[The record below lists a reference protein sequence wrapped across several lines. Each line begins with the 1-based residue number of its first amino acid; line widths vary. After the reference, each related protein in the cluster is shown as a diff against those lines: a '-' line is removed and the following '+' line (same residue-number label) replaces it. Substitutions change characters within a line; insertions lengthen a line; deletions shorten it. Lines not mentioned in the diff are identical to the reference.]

1 MCAIHFCYS
10 FVFYFSK
17 SFRFS
22 QKHFFAVSH
31 KPIVEPIIL
40 SVFSQ
45 KSPKFYTSVA
55 ILPFVLLLSLPLMA
69 QKMPYSPE
77 KLYSAEQISKD
88 VDVLQHTLYNFHP
101 DIFHYT
107 PKDTLDKLFNDL
119 KTQFTAAN
127 ERQIRIALR
136 KIVARIGCGHTNIIP
151 SQKFINYYTKYEPY
165 HLPLDIIKVNDKLFI
180 TNDLTVEKQIYKG
193 SELLTVNGVNAM
205 QLAHEISVM
214 EGSDGLN
221 QTHKTN
227 EILHNYRYFCS
238 LLLGNNECY
247 EVKVKDSLGQIKNY
261 ELLDNQEDT
270 VVKKTKPNQLKSQ
283 QSSLWLMQQP
293 YKKLRIDTANNLA
306 IFKLEEFEGKTYKKF
321 YKQLFKNL
329 QEQNIKNLVIDLRN
343 NGGGKMFDACELLT
357 YLVDKPFGYEFKRK
371 KQANTFKK
379 YMVAG
384 KTWLNFVPI
393 MFRIVAK
400 KKVQNDSVIYTIN
413 HKPKKD
419 YFFKEKV
426 YVLTNGGTFSAAS
439 FVATYL
445 QQLSK
450 ATVIGEETGGSVV
463 GTNAMLFTFIKLPE
477 TEINLRMP
485 LYRVNHLINLDNQ
498 IDKKQG
504 VMPNKRLTYTLTEVL
519 EHKDKEMEL
528 VNELIKEK

>member
-1 MCAIHFCYS
+1 VFHFSYS
-10 FVFYFSK
+10 L
-17 SFRFS
+17 RFS
-22 QKHFFAVSH
+22 QKYFFASTH
-31 KPIVEPIIL
+31 KQIAENVIF
-40 SVFSQ
+40 SAFSQ
-45 KSPKFYTSVA
+45 KKPKFYTSFA
-55 ILPFVLLLSLPLMA
+55 ILPLVLLLSLPLMA
-69 QKMPYSPE
+69 QKATYSPE
-77 KLYSAEQISKD
+77 KLFSAEQIAKD
-88 VDVLQHTLYNFHP
+88 IDVVQEVLYKFHP

-107 PKDTLDKLFNDL
+107 PKDTLDKLFFNL

-151 SQKFINYYTKYEPY
+151 SQKFISYYTKYEPY
-165 HLPLDIIKVNDKLFI
+165 HLPLDVIKIDDKLFI
-180 TNDLTVEKQIYKG
+180 TNDLTIEKQIPKG
-193 SELLTVNGVNAM
+193 SELLSVNGVNAIE
-205 QLAHEISVM
+205 LAKEIEIM
-214 EGSDGLN
+214 EGSDGFN
-221 QTHKTN
+221 HTHQHN
-227 EILHNYRYFCS
+227 EISHNYRYFCS

-247 EVKVKDSLGQIKNY
+247 EVKTQDSLRQIRSY
-261 ELLDNQEDT
+261 ELIDNQEDT
-270 VVKKTKPNQLKSQ
+270 IIKKTKNNSLKSQ

-293 YKKLRIDTANNLA
+293 YKKLRIDTTNNLA
-306 IFKLEEFEGKTYKKF
+306 IFKLEEFEGKSYKKF

-329 QEQNIKNLVIDLRN
+329 HEQEVKNLVIDLRN

-357 YLVDKPFGYEFKRK
+357 YLVDKPFSYEFKRK
-371 KQANTFKK
+371 KQPNTFKK

-384 KTWLNFVPI
+384 KTWLNFVPL

-400 KKVQNDSVIYTIN
+400 KKVQNDSIIYTIN
-413 HKPKKD
+413 HTPKKD

-439 FVATYL
+439 FVAAYL

-450 ATVIGEETGGSVV
+450 ATIIGEETGGSVV

-485 LYRVNHLINLDNQ
+485 LYRVNHLLHFDNQ
-498 IDKKQG
+498 LDKKQG
-504 VMPNKRLTYTLTEVL
+504 VMPNKKLTYTLTEVL